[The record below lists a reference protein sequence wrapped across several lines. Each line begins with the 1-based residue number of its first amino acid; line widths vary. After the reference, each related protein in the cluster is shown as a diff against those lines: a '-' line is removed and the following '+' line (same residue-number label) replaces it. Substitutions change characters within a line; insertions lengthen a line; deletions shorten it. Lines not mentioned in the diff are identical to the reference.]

1 MNGTTPIIIGKS
13 DFGILKRYMAHI
25 PVNEFPGS
33 LLLSR
38 ELNAA
43 IVVEDEILPKNCV
56 RLNSIIKV
64 REWPSNKVLE
74 FSIVLPETANLEK
87 KRISFLDPWGAAFL
101 GLSKTEKVEREINGD
116 TKCFEI
122 VDVRP
127 LNSQIDSE

>member
-13 DFGILKRYMAHI
+13 DFRILKRYMAHI
-25 PVNEFPGS
+25 PVNEFPGA
-33 LLLSR
+33 LLLSC

-74 FSIVLPETANLEK
+74 FSIVLPESANLEK
-87 KRISFLDPWGAAFL
+87 KRISFLDPWGAAFI